1 MFIECE
7 EFIWFNVNKFR
18 FVIIKT
24 NNNDDFCCI
33 LYSCCYVK
41 NNSFYCMYIYTF
53 EHKFHINISNSV
65 PDGCLSNNIFVFKN

>member
-7 EFIWFNVNKFR
+7 EFIWFNVNKLR
-18 FVIIKT
+18 FVIIKK

-41 NNSFYCMYIYTF
+41 KTMRFTACIYTRLNINF
-53 EHKFHINISNSV
+53 INISNSV

>member
-7 EFIWFNVNKFR
+7 EFIWFNVNKLR
-18 FVIIKT
+18 FVIIKK

-41 NNSFYCMYIYTF
+41 NNAFYFMYIYTF
-53 EHKFHINISNSV
+53 EHKFHKYIKLGSRWLLI
-65 PDGCLSNNIFVFKN
+65 K